1 MRPNDRIGLDDGV
14 DDWSQ
19 RTTLYGLLKPVER
32 LPIRPDENSV
42 KAEVA
47 IDRLLEVARQL
58 DNRAGR
64 SALPDANEACGQQ
77 PMAGAVRNG
86 VQRLPNLR
94 HRSGNDIDLFAVE
107 YYIDPEIA

>member
-14 DDWSQ
+14 DNWPQ
-19 RTTLYGLLKPVER
+19 RATLYGVPKPVEG
-32 LPIRPDENSV
+32 LPIRLDENSV
-42 KAEVA
+42 KTEVA
-47 IDRLLEVARQL
+47 IDRLLEVALQL

-64 SALPDANEACGQQ
+64 SALPDANEARGQQ
-77 PMAGAVRNG
+77 PMAGAVRDG
-86 VQRLPNLR
+86 IQRLPNLR